1 MGTKICSK
9 CKIEKDICNFS
20 RKKSNHSE
28 LRSEC
33 KECNRIISKKY
44 REENKV
50 KEINRS
56 KKYREE
62 NKEKLKKTY
71 IDNID
76 YFLSY
81 RQKNKQDFENYNKIY
96 YDNNRSKIIEYKK
109 EYQKKKRNS
118 NPRYNFICNIRGRV
132 YHYLKLKNITKKNKT
147 FDIVG
152 CSPTFL
158 KEYIEKKF
166 TKDMSWDLVGKE
178 IHIDHII
185 PLSSAKTEE
194 EIYKLCHYTNLQP
207 MWAEDNR
214 KKSNK
219 LDYL

>member
-81 RQKNKQDFENYNKIY
+81 RQKNKQYFENYNKIY
-96 YDNNRSKIIEYKK
+96 YDNNRSKMGVPLL
-109 EYQKKKRNS
+109 S
-118 NPRYNFICNIRGRV
+118 S
-132 YHYLKLKNITKKNKT
+132 KNTLKKN
-147 FDIVG
+147 
-152 CSPTFL
+152 SPRICL
-158 KEYIEKKF
+158 GIWWEKKYIL
-166 TKDMSWDLVGKE
+166 T
-178 IHIDHII
+178 
-185 PLSSAKTEE
+185 T
-194 EIYKLCHYTNLQP
+194 
-207 MWAEDNR
+207 
-214 KKSNK
+214 
-219 LDYL
+219 